1 ELFKDFI
8 DAAEWA
14 AIIEECDPEFQ
25 PPEGELHG
33 LRNIHIFGLANVLK
47 RPIILLDSLECM
59 KKCGDYSALFLPGF
73 CEPCRGKDNAL
84 NKPICIAWSS
94 YSHNHY
100 IPLVGVQGKP
110 LPVLP
115 AALLPK
121 VWGMP
126 QNSIFL
132 YIEFDA
138 NGSCTVGGSRALSD
152 GYVQRLVGAMEVLF
166 TEQNGIH
173 PSLVADSK
181 LFLFSDNGII
191 GPKTEV
197 VIEKTKLAVQEGRL
211 YRCLFCKALCELR
224 LEQSWLTPGGAL
236 YNIIFYTYKKMNP
249 DTEYEFPLHGISC
262 KYDPVKD
269 ELVPIMSRTGLKQCT
284 WCESGLLRK
293 VTSDGTMICTAEDK
307 SESGNIVP
315 TQPKGLTYPEPA
327 IKEEAHKINIKVQWN
342 DVSVQDAISWRE
354 FQGISG
360 QGLLDCI
367 SRLAT
372 NFIRKHFPGQE
383 YCSELLAA
391 VKEQILKQLSK
402 PLDHK
407 NATVLA
413 CSVAVKKE
421 DESHVVKE
429 EKTKYPRIE
438 VSTSLNAVESSSVA
452 CQPQY
457 VKVVSS
463 DGKQANLTLSEK
475 GISYHELQ
483 EWIMKEFHIPVASQR
498 IKWGFPPKDLQASC
512 DTNQM
517 LPLKHGDRL
526 IVEKIKSN
534 EATKSLSSSIY
545 HRCLENNII
554 SEIILNKIRS
564 ELEWNAA
571 KSKPE
576 EFERGGSFYKQ
587 VAKSNVLHEKLHTS
601 INYFPD
607 KRFCYNPTSD
617 RIELCEKQLGH
628 FSIASDLEERIKEAR
643 RGKLVEGFS
652 RCPLMSNQ
660 KEQQNN
666 PVMRRPAISSVLS
679 SREVKKPS
687 LVRKGPGFSV
697 LTSPESPDKMNIS

>member
-1 ELFKDFI
+1 
-8 DAAEWA
+8 
-14 AIIEECDPEFQ
+14 
-25 PPEGELHG
+25 
-33 LRNIHIFGLANVLK
+33 
-47 RPIILLDSLECM
+47 
-59 KKCGDYSALFLPGF
+59 
-73 CEPCRGKDNAL
+73 
-84 NKPICIAWSS
+84 
-94 YSHNHY
+94 
-100 IPLVGVQGKP
+100 
-110 LPVLP
+110 
-115 AALLPK
+115 
-121 VWGMP
+121 MP
-126 QNSIFL
+126 QNCIFL
-132 YIEFDA
+132 HIEFDA
-138 NGSCTVGGSRALSD
+138 NGSCTIGSSRALSD
-152 GYVQRLVGAMEVLF
+152 GYIQRLVGAMEVLF
-166 TEQNGIH
+166 TEQKGVH

-181 LFLFSDNGII
+181 LYLCSDNGII

-211 YRCLFCKALCELR
+211 YRCLSCKALCELR
-224 LEQSWLTPGGAL
+224 LERSWLTPGGAL
-236 YNIIFYTYKKMNP
+236 YNIIFYTYKNLNA
-249 DTEYEFPLHGISC
+249 DTLFQFPMHGIYC

-269 ELVPIMSRTGLKQCT
+269 ELVPDMSLTGLKQCT
-284 WCESGLLRK
+284 WCHSRLLRK
-293 VTSDGTMICTAEDK
+293 VTSDGTVICTAEDK

-315 TQPKGLTYPEPA
+315 TQPKGLIPLEPA
-327 IKEEAHKINIKVQWN
+327 VEEEAQKINIKVQWN
-342 DVSVQDAISWRE
+342 NISVQDAISWTE

-383 YCSELLAA
+383 NCTELLTA
-391 VKEQILKQLSK
+391 VREQILKQLSK

-407 NATVLA
+407 NAAVLA
-413 CSVAVKKE
+413 RSVAEKKE
-421 DESHVVKE
+421 DKGRVMKE
-429 EKTKYPRIE
+429 EKIKYPRIE
-438 VSTSLNAVESSSVA
+438 VPTSLNAVESSSVA

-483 EWIMKEFHIPVASQR
+483 EWIMKEFCIPVASQR

-534 EATKSLSSSIY
+534 EAAKPLSSSIH
-545 HRCLENNII
+545 HRNLL
-554 SEIILNKIRS
+554 SEYIARKFMEKIQT
-564 ELEWNAA
+564 EIVWKAA
-571 KSKPE
+571 EGHPE
-576 EFERGGSFYKQ
+576 TFKRGGSYYKQ
-587 VAKSNVLHEKLHTS
+587 IAESNILHEKLHTS
-601 INYFPD
+601 IANFPD

-617 RIELCEKQLGH
+617 SIELCVKQLGH
-628 FSIASDLEERIKEAR
+628 FRIAFDLDERIEQAR
-643 RGKLVEGFS
+643 RGELVEGFS

-666 PVMRRPAISSVLS
+666 PLTMRPAIPPVLS

-697 LTSPESPDKMNIS
+697 LTSPES